1 VIDAKPL
8 LIGVVG
14 LSSTTLIAVV
24 DAVSGVDA
32 ANLEKLG
39 IAAFT
44 VGILSFLLKLER
56 DERRE
61 TAKEYRALQDD
72 IRKTQNTIIADH
84 SEAMR
89 EHGRAQVRLADV
101 LDRAAR
107 PSERHYP

>member
-1 VIDAKPL
+1 MLDFRAPI
-8 LIGVVG
+8 VG
-14 LSSTTLIAVV
+14 LVGLAGMTATAVV
-24 DAVSGVDA
+24 DTFSAGDIA
-32 ANLEKLG
+32 GFEKLG
-39 IAAFT
+39 IAAVT
-44 VGILSFLLKLER
+44 IAILLYLLKNER